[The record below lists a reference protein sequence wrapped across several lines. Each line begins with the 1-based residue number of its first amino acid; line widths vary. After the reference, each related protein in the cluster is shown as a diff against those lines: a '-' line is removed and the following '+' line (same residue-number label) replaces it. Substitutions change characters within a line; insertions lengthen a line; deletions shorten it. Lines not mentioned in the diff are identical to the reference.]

1 MRKRFWTCM
10 SQIRYISSIVRHRPR
25 FNLLNT
31 MCALPDGKSIADKHF
46 VGFFDGNNL
55 VAVLDLIE
63 KYPDKQT
70 VFIGLFMVAAAYQGR
85 GVGSK
90 IVSSCFKQL
99 DAEGYTHVRLG
110 YVKTNPQAK
119 SFWQK
124 LGLVPTG
131 IECEQENYTVV
142 VTDRII

>member
-1 MRKRFWTCM
+1 MNIEKLSSKYQVRQLEKCDAQTVLDLYESNPLYFEHCPPPPTIQSVEYDMR
-10 SQIRYISSIVRHRPR
+10 
-25 FNLLNT
+25 
-31 MCALPDGKSIADKHF
+31 ALPDGKSIADKHF

-90 IVSSCFKQL
+90 IVSSCSSNLLPRAIHTLDSAMLKQIRKQNHF
-99 DAEGYTHVRLG
+99 G
-110 YVKTNPQAK
+110 KN
-119 SFWQK
+119 
-124 LGLVPTG
+124 
-131 IECEQENYTVV
+131 
-142 VTDRII
+142 